1 MIKPSEAG
9 RQAAGRAALARRG
22 ELELTQL
29 DVAAAA
35 GVDVQT
41 YRALETGESWPW
53 AKNLVAIARA
63 LGFEPGELQQIA
75 DGEPVKAA
83 S

>member
-9 RQAAGRAALARRG
+9 RQAAGRAVRARRG
-22 ELELTQL
+22 ELGLAQIS
-29 DVAAAA
+29 VADAA

-41 YRALETGESWPW
+41 YRALETGERWPW
-53 AKNLVAIARA
+53 ASTLASISRA
-63 LGFEPGELQQIA
+63 LGFEPGELQEIA
-75 DGEPVKAA
+75 DGEPVRAG